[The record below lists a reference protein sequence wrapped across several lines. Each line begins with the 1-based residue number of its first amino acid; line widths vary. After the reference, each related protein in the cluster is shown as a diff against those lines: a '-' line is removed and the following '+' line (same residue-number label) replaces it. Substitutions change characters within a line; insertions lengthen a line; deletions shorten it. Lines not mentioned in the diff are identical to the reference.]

1 MTDDIDEMLRKA
13 AQQSMTPE
21 QRERQRINF
30 AVGNA
35 AEDEESTVESVQAA
49 STIMKSVTS
58 QNKS

>member
-1 MTDDIDEMLRKA
+1 MSDDIEERLRAA
-13 AQQSMTPE
+13 AQRAMSPD

-35 AEDEESTVESVQAA
+35 AEDEDSTVESVQAA

-58 QNKS
+58 PTKD